1 MNFFFLL
8 LIADFSNFGIACWN
22 VCVGLFASHFVT
34 ADEQLQSDLFTDIKK
49 ASEKCHPKIPPL
61 SLYAETHLL

>member
-1 MNFFFLL
+1 MNSFV
-8 LIADFSNFGIACWN
+8 LIVDSSHFRIACWN

-34 ADEQLQSDLFTDIKK
+34 ADEQLRSDLFTDIKK

-61 SLYAETHLL
+61 TLYAETCLL